1 MSCPVSPARL
11 VDSNRPP
18 RARVV
23 ILGGGFAGTYAAA
36 YLAAADLPEGAIK
49 VTLVSERNY
58 FTFTPLLAEI
68 VAGSLG
74 REDVTF
80 AHRVFAKQRGYQFA
94 EGRVEGIDTENCRVE
109 TSTGS
114 IDYDYL
120 VVAMGARPRFFG
132 NEELERN
139 SLPFS
144 SVRHAEA
151 IRQRV
156 IRLSQDASR
165 EPDPDKR
172 RRMLTF
178 AVAGAGPAGVEV
190 AAEISHLLRTVI
202 PRYYDINTEPRV
214 VIYQGGARILPGWD
228 EGLVETGLGIL
239 RDRGIEVHLQS
250 HVEGFDGRT
259 VRAARRTSTDGAG
272 SGEDVSVE
280 ADTLIWTAGTA
291 PDSESW
297 GGDAEHPLGLT
308 IRPRS
313 GHLLTDEYL
322 RLEGLENVFAA
333 GDVAWRTDPR
343 TERGYPPVAPIA
355 INQGIRAAANIE
367 NLIAGRPLEAYHAHH
382 AGSIVSL
389 GAGDALVDLLGWTM
403 KGRLAWFMYRTTY
416 LMKLVGMKNK
426 LRAVTTLALN
436 KLFETDL
443 TCECEDVA

>member
-1 MSCPVSPARL
+1 
-11 VDSNRPP
+11 VDSKR
-18 RARVV
+18 RQTARVV

-36 YLAAADLPEGAIK
+36 YLAAADLPEDAID

-80 AHRVFAKQRGYQFA
+80 AHRVLAEQRGYRFV
-94 EGRVEGIDTENCRVE
+94 EGRVEGIDTDSCRVN
-109 TSTGS
+109 TSTGP

-120 VVAMGARPRFFG
+120 VVAMGARPRYFG

-144 SVRHAEA
+144 SVRHAEI

-156 IRLSQDASR
+156 IRLSEQASR
-165 EPDPDKR
+165 ESDPERR

-190 AAEISHLLRTVI
+190 AAEISHLLTEVI
-202 PRYYDINTEPRV
+202 PRYYDLNAEPRV
-214 VIYQGGARILPGWD
+214 VIYQGGDHILPGWD

-239 RDRGIEVHLQS
+239 RKRGIEVHLQS
-250 HVEGFDGRT
+250 LVQGFDGRV
-259 VRAARRTSTDGAG
+259 VRAIRRASADGERAK
-272 SGEDVSVE
+272 DNVSVE

-291 PDSESW
+291 PDSASW
-297 GGDAEHPLGLT
+297 GELP
-308 IRPRS
+308 IRERS
-313 GHLLTDEYL
+313 GHVVTDEFL

-333 GDVAWRTDPR
+333 GDAAWRTDPR

-355 INQGIRAAANIE
+355 INQGIRAAGNIE

-382 AGSIVSL
+382 AGSILSL

-403 KGRLAWFMYRTTY
+403 KGRLAWLMYRTTY

-426 LRAVTTLALN
+426 LRAVTTLVLN
-436 KLFETDL
+436 HVFETDL